1 MEEVLMGA
9 AAAAVMA
16 TAGAF
21 LLWWSRKK
29 GAGLGKRP
37 PDSAPVILTPV
48 GRSRRKMGQ
57 FQAEVIRYTYM

>member
-1 MEEVLMGA
+1 MAEVLIGA

-21 LLWWSRKK
+21 LLRWSRKNWT
-29 GAGLGKRP
+29 GPGKTT
-37 PDSAPVILTPV
+37 PDSAPAILTTE
-48 GRSRRKMGQ
+48 GRPRRKMGQ